1 MNISWPLSSVGE
13 KQLTHNQE
21 VVGSSPT
28 GATKSNNQMSTK
40 NKKLYYA
47 DAKININYVEKTLY
61 ISYYAYDNEDAKKI
75 MKDKFRDNY
84 HDLVTNMY
92 DFKLYE
98 K

>member
-1 MNISWPLSSVGE
+1 M
-13 KQLTHNQE
+13 
-21 VVGSSPT
+21 
-28 GATKSNNQMSTK
+28 SNK

-47 DAKININYVEKTLY
+47 DAKININYVEQTLY
-61 ISYYAYDNEDAKKI
+61 ISYYAYNNEDAKKI

-84 HDLVTNMY
+84 HDLVTDMY

>member
-1 MNISWPLSSVGE
+1 M
-13 KQLTHNQE
+13 
-21 VVGSSPT
+21 
-28 GATKSNNQMSTK
+28 SNK

-47 DAKININYVEKTLY
+47 DAKININYIEKPIY

-84 HDLVTNMY
+84 GNMVEDMY
-92 DFKLYE
+92 NFKLHE

>member
-1 MNISWPLSSVGE
+1 M
-13 KQLTHNQE
+13 
-21 VVGSSPT
+21 
-28 GATKSNNQMSTK
+28 SNK

-47 DAKININYVEKTLY
+47 DAKININYVEETIY
-61 ISYYAYDNEDAKKI
+61 ISYYAYNNEDAKNI

-92 DFKLYE
+92 NFKLHE